1 LSHCVFIQSRRTSL
15 ALMVAVAMLAGCQRT
30 DSGKAAAAAAAPPP
44 VTVHTVIV
52 EPRNVP
58 IRFTVPGVVEGS
70 KEVEVRAR
78 VSGILQK
85 QLYKEGDP
93 VRQGS
98 PLFEIDRAPYEV
110 ALAQAKA
117 QLAQAAARADQT
129 KREETRLQ
137 PLVGER
143 AVSRKEYDDSL
154 SARQL
159 ADAALQQAKAGVQ
172 QADLNLSYTR
182 GNAPVAGISGRAAHS
197 VGTLITTDT
206 NGSLLTTINQ
216 LSPIWVRFS
225 LAESDLAKIPGGHV
239 GRGTPLDVRVL
250 FADGTPYEGKGELN
264 FAATEIDSKLGTQ
277 QLRAEF
283 ANPREQLLPGQFV
296 NVSINAGQRDNVYL
310 VPQAAV
316 VQTEKSALVF
326 IVDAEGKAQPVPV
339 RTGDWV
345 GADWTILSGLKAG
358 DHVIIDNLLKVR
370 PGAQVTQTAATVPGT
385 APTAAAATQSSGA
398 TPAAGGAPT
407 SAAASAPATPPAS
420 PK

>member
-1 LSHCVFIQSRRTSL
+1 MSYRVSPWAGYACVSVIFAALTLS
-15 ALMVAVAMLAGCQRT
+15 GCQRT
-30 DSGKAAAAAAAPPP
+30 DGAKAATAAAAPPP
-44 VTVHTVIV
+44 VAVHMVKV
-52 EPRNVP
+52 EPRSVP

-85 QLYKEGDP
+85 QYYREGDP
-93 VRQGS
+93 VRQGA

-117 QLAQAAARADQT
+117 QLTQAAARSDQA

-137 PLVGER
+137 PLVGDR
-143 AVSRKEYDDSL
+143 AVSRKEYDDAT
-154 SARQL
+154 SAHQL

-172 QADLNLSYTR
+172 QAELNLSYTR
-182 GNAPVAGISGRAAHS
+182 VNAPVAGISGRSTHS

-225 LAESDLAKIPGGHV
+225 LAESDLAKIPGGRV
-239 GRGTPLDVRVL
+239 GRDTPLDVKVL
-250 FADGTPYEGKGELN
+250 FADGSPYDGKGQLN
-264 FAATEIDSKLGTQ
+264 FAATQIDSKLGTQ

-296 NVSINAGQRDNVYL
+296 NVVINAGQRDNVFL

-326 IVDAEGKAQPVPV
+326 VVDADGKAQPMPV

-345 GADWTILSGLKAG
+345 GTDWTILSGLKAG
-358 DHVIIDNLLKVR
+358 DRVITDNLLKVR
-370 PGAQVTQTAATVPGT
+370 PGAPVTE
-385 APTAAAATQSSGA
+385 AP
-398 TPAAGGAPT
+398 
-407 SAAASAPATPPAS
+407 AAASAAAPAAPAAPP
-420 PK
+420 K

>member
-1 LSHCVFIQSRRTSL
+1 MAII
-15 ALMVAVAMLAGCQRT
+15 AAVSVIAGCQRT
-30 DSGKAAAAAAAPPP
+30 DTGKASAAAAAPPP
-44 VTVHTVIV
+44 VAVHTVTV

-58 IRFTVPGVVEGS
+58 IRFSVPGVVEGS

-110 ALAQAKA
+110 ALAQARA
-117 QLAQAAARADQT
+117 QLSQAAARADQT

-137 PLVGER
+137 PLVGDR
-143 AVSRKEYDDSL
+143 AVSRKEYDDAL
-154 SARQL
+154 SSRQL

-182 GNAPVAGISGRAAHS
+182 VNAPVAGISGRAAHS

-225 LAESDLAKIPGGHV
+225 LAESDLAKIPGGRV

-250 FADGTPYEGKGELN
+250 FADGTPYDGKGELN
-264 FAATEIDSKLGTQ
+264 FAATEIDTKLGTQ

-326 IVDAEGKAQPVPV
+326 VVDAEGKAQPVPV

-370 PGAQVTQTAATVPGT
+370 PGAQVTQTAAPATS
-385 APTAAAATQSSGA
+385 APTATASTQGSPA
-398 TPAAGGAPT
+398 TPAA
-407 SAAASAPATPPAS
+407 SASTASASTAGSPPAASPAAPRSA

>member
-1 LSHCVFIQSRRTSL
+1 MSHCLSSHSRSRAL
-15 ALMVAVAMLAGCQRT
+15 AVIAAVILVAGCQRT
-30 DSGKAAAAAAAPPP
+30 DSGKANAAAAAAPPIA
-44 VTVHTVIV
+44 VHTVTV

-98 PLFEIDRAPYEV
+98 SLFEIDRAPYEV

-117 QLAQAAARADQT
+117 QLSQAVARADQT

-143 AVSRKEYDDSL
+143 AVSRKEYDDAL

-172 QADLNLSYTR
+172 QAELNLSYTR
-182 GNAPVAGISGRAAHS
+182 VNAPVAGISGRAAHS

-225 LAESDLAKIPGGHV
+225 LAESDLAKIPGGRV

-296 NVSINAGQRDNVYL
+296 NVVINAGQRDNVYL

-326 IVDAEGKAQPVPV
+326 VVDAEGKAQPVPV

-345 GADWTILSGLKAG
+345 GADWSILSGLKAG

-370 PGAQVTQTAATVPGT
+370 PGAQVTQTAAAKATPALAPGT
-385 APTAAAATQSSGA
+385 PDAAATAAAAPSPPTTA
-398 TPAAGGAPT
+398 PAPGAPQ
-407 SAAASAPATPPAS
+407 AA